1 MASSSGWLRKNQP
14 LPVRRIIVSRG
25 LDWILFLLFS
35 FFFFVHQRM
44 RRRKSERKDVVQGDP
59 GNWVRFH
66 FSFGQSYSNLDQ
78 EKKFRAYPTNVF
90 VVNVVLVES

>member
-1 MASSSGWLRKNQP
+1 MQ
-14 LPVRRIIVSRG
+14 
-25 LDWILFLLFS
+25 
-35 FFFFVHQRM
+35 
-44 RRRKSERKDVVQGDP
+44 RRKSERKDVQGDP